1 MFIFNL
7 FKKEYCYVYSDLYIF
22 VGIET
27 SMFFIPIKF
36 IKRKKKCCLIIWK
49 KSLFYHF
56 WLITKHKI
64 SSSKTS
70 QTNMMN
76 LDSIKEYF
84 PFIFY
89 ISNLSLAGTKKRFIR
104 KTRKSIY
111 PIDLIFFI
119 FILKV
124 FHHFIVENLRI
135 FAYWICISSYFPS
148 ENLFTLSVM

>member
-1 MFIFNL
+1 
-7 FKKEYCYVYSDLYIF
+7 
-22 VGIET
+22 
-27 SMFFIPIKF
+27 MFFIPIKF
-36 IKRKKKCCLIIWK
+36 IKRKKKVLLDNMK

-111 PIDLIFFI
+111 PHRPHFLHFYTKSFSSFYSRKPSKFLHIGSVSAVIFQAKI
-119 FILKV
+119 YSL
-124 FHHFIVENLRI
+124 
-135 FAYWICISSYFPS
+135 
-148 ENLFTLSVM
+148 

>member
-1 MFIFNL
+1 M
-7 FKKEYCYVYSDLYIF
+7 KKVLLDNMKKIP
-22 VGIET
+22 
-27 SMFFIPIKF
+27 FFTI
-36 IKRKKKCCLIIWK
+36 
-49 KSLFYHF
+49 F

-89 ISNLSLAGTKKRFIR
+89 ISNLSLAGTKKRFIW

-111 PIDLIFFI
+111 PIIFFI
-119 FILKV
+119 FILKS
-124 FHHFIVENLRI
+124 FSSFYSRKPSNFCILDLYQQLFSKRKFIHFEWLLYNGRWKAEWM
-135 FAYWICISSYFPS
+135 FQS
-148 ENLFTLSVM
+148 N